1 MTDILYD
8 SSIYIAKTAIVLFY
22 LALLYRL
29 LGKRYV
35 AQMNLYDLAAIAAVS
50 NAVQNGMTEGKG
62 ALHIGM
68 VSAFT
73 LIGLGW
79 LLSKFLIKAPRLEK
93 VIVGSPTLL
102 VYEGQVQEARMR
114 REQVSQ
120 PELEEAMHAHGLSKV
135 EQVGMA
141 VLEVD
146 GSISIVPT
154 GHGCKFESEL
164 V

>member
-1 MTDILYD
+1 MNDILYD
-8 SSIYIAKTAIVLFY
+8 SSIYIAKTAIVLCY
-22 LALLYRL
+22 VALLYRL

-35 AQMNLYDLAAIAAVS
+35 AQMNLYDLVAVSAVS

-93 VIVGSPTLL
+93 VVVGSPTLL
-102 VYEGQVQEARMR
+102 IYEGHPQDARMR
-114 REQVSQ
+114 REQISM
-120 PELEEAMHAHGLSKV
+120 PELEEAMHAHGLSKM

-146 GSISIVPT
+146 GSISIVPA
-154 GHGCKFESEL
+154 GRGCKFDTDL
-164 V
+164 A